1 MSSQARKRLCQLIFT
16 QYHPPSNTAI
26 RFKSSGQSPTAAGG
40 SRTPI
45 KLKINKK
52 DADSTVSHPPSPFF
66 LFPRPGPD
74 PGHLVNLD
82 HITQP
87 AINLS
92 VVPDLEP
99 SKMTQENVG
108 KSFKFSKQM
117 MKALDSFS
125 IPSSIAKDVSPLAQL
140 WRPMSIPVTTL
151 RKTSVELVSRLTQV
165 KKSSTEKPNVL
176 TLNGEAGTGKS
187 VALLHAMSYAL
198 HNRWIVIYIPDAK
211 CLIDGQ
217 YGYEYC
223 PRTETYHQNSLSA
236 ELLRRLATVNDLES
250 LTNTKT
256 RKLFGTKDD
265 RMVDYEQEI
274 PAGTSLSK
282 LIQIGVNQIH
292 FAPNVLEIVFE
303 ELAAQSLRPVFFAID
318 GAQNLFKPSDYVDG
332 SFRQIDSFAFNVG
345 RLFLNFARGTQKWVI
360 TSSPSTLLGLTILAS
375 SSLHAPSKSLAWDR
389 LIKEGQPSIV
399 DRSAWPGWEHYQE
412 LIKPLQAYPNL
423 LVDNLDRTE
432 ALGVAQSFE
441 LARLVLA
448 PLDDRVFLRHLICSN
463 GNVREFTREIKN
475 QIKL

>member
-16 QYHPPSNTAI
+16 QCHPPNNIAI
-26 RFKSSGQSPTAAGG
+26 RFKSSAAAGG

-52 DADSTVSHPPSPFF
+52 DADST
-66 LFPRPGPD
+66 PRPGPD

-87 AINLS
+87 AIDLS
-92 VVPDLEP
+92 VFPDLEP

-125 IPSSIAKDVSPLAQL
+125 IPSSIAKD
-140 WRPMSIPVTTL
+140 WKPMSIPVTTL
-151 RKTSVELVSRLTQV
+151 RKASVELVSRLTQV
-165 KKSSTEKPNVL
+165 KKWATDKPNVL

-198 HNRWIVIYIPDAK
+198 HNRWIVIYVPDAK
-211 CLIDGQ
+211 CLMDGQ

-223 PRTETYHQNSLSA
+223 ARTETYHQNSLSA
-236 ELLRRLATVNDLES
+236 DLLRRLVTVNDLGS

-265 RMVDYEQEI
+265 RTVDYEQEI
-274 PAGTSLSK
+274 PAGAPLSN
-282 LIQIGVNQIH
+282 LVQIGVNQIH

-303 ELAAQSLRPVFFAID
+303 ELAAQSLKPVFFAID

-345 RLFLNFARGTQKWVI
+345 RLFLNFARGTQKWAK
-360 TSSPSTLLGLTILAS
+360 GLTVLAS
-375 SSLHAPSKSLAWDR
+375 SSLHMPSKSLAWDR

-448 PLDDRVFLRHLICSN
+448 PLDDRVFLRLLTCSN

-475 QIKL
+475 QVKL